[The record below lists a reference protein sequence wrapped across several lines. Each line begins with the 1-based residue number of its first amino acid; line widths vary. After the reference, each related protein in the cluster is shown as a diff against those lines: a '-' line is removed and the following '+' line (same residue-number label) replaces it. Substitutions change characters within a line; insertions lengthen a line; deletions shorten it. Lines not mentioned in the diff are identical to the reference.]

1 MLRNERKK
9 RKNEW
14 EKQFLAEKK
23 KENERQKRRKT
34 LHISSQ
40 QMLDAKQ
47 RTNVLI
53 IKCKNIQ
60 L

>member
-1 MLRNERKK
+1 VG
-9 RKNEW
+9 
-14 EKQFLAEKK
+14 EKVLAEKK

-47 RTNVLI
+47 RANVLI